1 MGSNQ
6 WKFLFSCYQLLYNT
20 SINTFRVDFY
30 FPGALPNTSLT
41 RLLVSMFVFDYVQG
55 VQEFFFGKW
64 LKLENY
70 AFLIDPYCKS
80 KMILVCAKLKI

>member
-55 VQEFFFGKW
+55 VQEFFFTK
-64 LKLENY
+64 
-70 AFLIDPYCKS
+70 
-80 KMILVCAKLKI
+80 KMAES